1 VPIPADLDQ
10 ADRRS
15 IVGIIALL
23 SVTGRRAFKYPKL
36 FQLME
41 PVFTVPVVNVQQSIP
56 KRKE

>member
-41 PVFTVPVVNVQQSIP
+41 PVFTVPVVYV
-56 KRKE
+56 